1 LDRLKGTTIKN
12 NVVAGRA
19 RIKHAFGLIDDWRIV
34 ERPATDERMIGV
46 EVTLSE
52 WLYNAIAAREV
63 LTLNRDYFRLGGA
76 LEPRRRPADGG
87 KMIQTMQPIPDSR
100 IVAARV
106 AMDQLEALG
115 AEYFDIG
122 IKRVDGTMV
131 LREGWGAKQVLK
143 SLLWLRRENLNRG
156 HIYVRP
162 VGAHEISLVDDL
174 KADTFVRM
182 KADGFAP
189 AAVVET
195 SPGNF
200 QAWLK
205 HGEVL
210 DEAASTRAAKLLAE
224 RYGGDPGSADW
235 RHFGRLA
242 GFTNPKPS
250 RRLASGLQ
258 PFARLLEANGQVYRQ
273 APLFIAEV
281 RAALAGE
288 GAMVGGGGGRAGEG
302 APELP
307 PIKPLARFHS
317 DVRYDGDLH
326 RADLAWA
333 RHAAD
338 MGLSASEIRA
348 TIMEARDLAKKGS
361 IKRQREYAERT
372 AGKATRQ
379 AE

>member
-1 LDRLKGTTIKN
+1 
-12 NVVAGRA
+12 
-19 RIKHAFGLIDDWRIV
+19 
-34 ERPATDERMIGV
+34 
-46 EVTLSE
+46 
-52 WLYNAIAAREV
+52 
-63 LTLNRDYFRLGGA
+63 
-76 LEPRRRPADGG
+76 
-87 KMIQTMQPIPDSR
+87 
-100 IVAARV
+100 
-106 AMDQLEALG
+106 MDQFEALG
-115 AEYFDIG
+115 AECFDIG
-122 IKRVDGTMV
+122 VKRVDGTMV

-162 VGAHEISLVDDL
+162 AGAHELSLVDDL
-174 KADTFVRM
+174 KAAAIVRM
-182 KADGFAP
+182 KAEGFAP

-210 DEAASTRAAKLLAE
+210 GEAASTRAARLLAE

-258 PFARLLEANGQVYRQ
+258 PFARLLEASGQVYRH
-273 APLFIAEV
+273 APVFIAEV

-288 GAMVGGGGGRAGEG
+288 DVVVSGGDQDGVGEG
-302 APELP
+302 TPDLP
-307 PIKPLARFHS
+307 PIKPLAEFHK
-317 DVRYDGDLH
+317 DARYDGDLH

-372 AGKATRQ
+372 AGKALKQ
-379 AE
+379 GE

>member
-1 LDRLKGTTIKN
+1 
-12 NVVAGRA
+12 
-19 RIKHAFGLIDDWRIV
+19 
-34 ERPATDERMIGV
+34 
-46 EVTLSE
+46 
-52 WLYNAIAAREV
+52 
-63 LTLNRDYFRLGGA
+63 
-76 LEPRRRPADGG
+76 
-87 KMIQTMQPIPDSR
+87 
-100 IVAARV
+100 
-106 AMDQLEALG
+106 MDQLEALG
-115 AEYFDIG
+115 ADRFDIG
-122 IKRVDGTMV
+122 VKRVDGTMI

-162 VGAHEISLVDDL
+162 AGAHGLNLIDDL
-174 KADTFVRM
+174 KGDTFVRM

-210 DEAASTRAAKLLAE
+210 DEVTSTRAAKLLAE

-250 RRLASGLQ
+250 RRLPSGLQ
-258 PFARLLEANGQVYRQ
+258 PFARLLEAGGQVYPQ
-273 APLFIAEV
+273 APVFIAEV
-281 RAALAGE
+281 IASLAADGQMVTGGDPVGE
-288 GAMVGGGGGRAGEG
+288 GQG
-302 APELP
+302 APDMP
-307 PIKPLARFHS
+307 PIKALAEYH
-317 DVRYDGDLH
+317 DDLHYGGDLH

-338 MGLSASEIRA
+338 MGLSASGICA

-372 AGKATRQ
+372 AGKALRQ
-379 AE
+379 MK

>member
-1 LDRLKGTTIKN
+1 
-12 NVVAGRA
+12 
-19 RIKHAFGLIDDWRIV
+19 
-34 ERPATDERMIGV
+34 
-46 EVTLSE
+46 
-52 WLYNAIAAREV
+52 
-63 LTLNRDYFRLGGA
+63 
-76 LEPRRRPADGG
+76 
-87 KMIQTMQPIPDSR
+87 MIQTMQPIPDSR
-100 IVAARV
+100 VVAARI

-115 AEYFDIG
+115 AECFDIG
-122 IKRVDGTMV
+122 VKRVDGTMV

-162 VGAHEISLVDDL
+162 AGAHGLSLVDDL
-174 KADTFVRM
+174 KADTVVRM
-182 KADGFAP
+182 KVDGFAP

-210 DEAASTRAAKLLAE
+210 DEVASTRAAKVLAE

-250 RRLASGLQ
+250 RRLASGLA
-258 PFARLLEANGQVYRQ
+258 PFARLLEASGQVYRQ
-273 APLFIAEV
+273 APVFIAKV
-281 RAALAGE
+281 RATLAGE
-288 GAMVGGGGGRAGEG
+288 SASVGGGDEGRAGEG
-302 APELP
+302 DPELP
-307 PIKPLARFHS
+307 PIKPLAGFHS
-317 DVRYDGDLH
+317 DARYDGDLH

-338 MGLSASEIRA
+338 MGLSAREIRA

>member
-1 LDRLKGTTIKN
+1 
-12 NVVAGRA
+12 
-19 RIKHAFGLIDDWRIV
+19 
-34 ERPATDERMIGV
+34 
-46 EVTLSE
+46 
-52 WLYNAIAAREV
+52 
-63 LTLNRDYFRLGGA
+63 
-76 LEPRRRPADGG
+76 
-87 KMIQTMQPIPDSR
+87 
-100 IVAARV
+100 
-106 AMDQLEALG
+106 
-115 AEYFDIG
+115 
-122 IKRVDGTMV
+122 
-131 LREGWGAKQVLK
+131 
-143 SLLWLRRENLNRG
+143 
-156 HIYVRP
+156 VRP

-288 GAMVGGGGGRAGEG
+288 
-302 APELP
+302 ELP